1 MSGNVKWVKRIDFSG
16 KPLTKGAALIGS
28 RYYTGSDFYAS
39 AQGITTD
46 GRYYYCTG
54 TVVPLKFNGLTKID
68 MATGRIVLKKEEI
81 IWAD

>member
-1 MSGNVKWVKRIDFSG
+1 MKRIDFSG

-46 GRYYYCTG
+46 GRYCYRTG
-54 TVVPLKFNGLTKID
+54 TVVPLKFNGLT
-68 MATGRIVLKKEEI
+68 I
-81 IWAD
+81 IKRSSMTSLMKTAAPRTRPTD